1 MEIRSYRPD
10 DLPRLKEI
18 MVEAFDGV
26 SIDQG
31 IEREFGL
38 INGHDWQWR
47 KARHLDIDVE
57 REPEGIFVAE
67 VDGET
72 IGFISAWRDFEVGI
86 GNIPNITLTPDC
98 RGKGYGR
105 VLIEHVL
112 NWFRESGLTHA
123 RIETLAQ
130 NAVGDHLYTSIGF
143 HEVSRQVHFAMELT
157 EPNS

>member
-1 MEIRSYRPD
+1 MRIRLFQPD

-26 SIDQG
+26 SIDQS
-31 IEREFGL
+31 IESEFGL
-38 INGHDWQWR
+38 INGHDWKWR

-67 VDGET
+67 VDGQT
-72 IGFISAWRDFEVGI
+72 IGFISAWRDFEAGV
-86 GNIPNITLTPDC
+86 GNIPNISLTPDC

-105 VLIEHVL
+105 ILIEHVL
-112 NWFRESGLTHA
+112 DWFRENGLTHA

-130 NAVGDHLYTSIGF
+130 NAIGDHLYSSIGF
-143 HEVSRQVHFAMELT
+143 REVSRQVHFAMELT
-157 EPNS
+157 DRKT